1 MNKVLMDRAM
11 RRNMQDGRNPYG
23 SRGGYVSSRR
33 SRGGRGRD
41 RDMADY
47 NYGSER
53 DRGYDM
59 RYDREPMRADG
70 HYPMERYGE
79 HNRPMQYEMYG
90 IGGMR
95 PMNDYRGEDYGMYDY
110 ARGGRSSRGGRGD
123 YNMND
128 YGYDYN
134 YDYASYDYAKEDE
147 EYKKELKEWTEKLK
161 SKDRFGWAK
170 ENVIPKAKE
179 MGVKFDH
186 YTEDEFFATYLMQV
200 SDYKNVSNDP
210 HMYLV
215 LAKQFL
221 EDDDAKL
228 KGSEKLCKYLY
239 AIVLGED
246 D

>member
-1 MNKVLMDRAM
+1 MNRYLQDKAM
-11 RRNMQDGRNPYG
+11 RRDGRNPYG

-47 NYGSER
+47 NYGAER

-79 HNRPMQYEMYG
+79 HHRPMQYEMYG
-90 IGGMR
+90 VGGMR
-95 PMNDYRGEDYGMYDY
+95 P
-110 ARGGRSSRGGRGD
+110 
-123 YNMND
+123 MND

-147 EYKKELKEWTEKLK
+147 EYKKDLKKWIEKLK
-161 SKDRFGWAK
+161 GKDRFGWNK
-170 ENVIPKAKE
+170 EQVIQKAKE
-179 MGVKFDH
+179 MGVKFED
-186 YTEDEFFATYLMQV
+186 YTEEEFYATYLMMV
-200 SDYKNVSNDP
+200 SDYKNVSNDS

-221 EDDDAKL
+221 EDDDIAM
-228 KGSEKLCKYLY
+228 KGSEKLCAYLY
-239 AIVLGED
+239 EIVKGGEE
-246 D
+246 

>member
-1 MNKVLMDRAM
+1 MNRYLQDRAM

-41 RDMADY
+41 RAMADY
-47 NYGSER
+47 NYGAER

-95 PMNDYRGEDYGMYDY
+95 PMNDY
-110 ARGGRSSRGGRGD
+110 
-123 YNMND
+123 
-128 YGYDYN
+128 GYDYN
-134 YDYASYDYAKEDE
+134 YDYAGYDYAKENE
-147 EYKKELKEWTEKLK
+147 EYKKDLKKWIEKLK
-161 SKDRFGWAK
+161 AKDRFGWNK
-170 ENVIPKAKE
+170 EQIIQKAKE
-179 MGVKFDH
+179 MGVKFED
-186 YTEDEFFATYLMQV
+186 YTEEEFYATYLMMV

-221 EDDDAKL
+221 EDDDIAM
-228 KGSEKLCKYLY
+228 KGSEKLCAYLY
-239 AIVLGED
+239 EIVKGGEE
-246 D
+246 